1 MSFGEFCCGNGFYTE
16 RMESIVVVE
25 DNTAYAEDVAEFLRE
40 AGYAVRIASCA
51 EALWR
56 SLAERP
62 ATIVLLDLGL
72 PDGDG
77 FDAIPKLR
85 QFYPDCG
92 LLVLTARVSLDSRIQ
107 GLRLGAD
114 AYLTKPIKFP
124 ELLANIEAVARRVI
138 RHAPARPASPWRLTV
153 LGRHLEL
160 LGKGS
165 LALNDK
171 EFGFLHLLAQSLT
184 PVPRESLLLGLGE
197 ANDLSAARRLDML
210 AYRLRKKVR
219 TAWDIELP
227 LRSAY
232 GGGFGLAERFELA

>member
-1 MSFGEFCCGNGFYTE
+1 MRICEFSSRGGFYTE
-16 RMESIVVVE
+16 RMESIVIVE
-25 DNTAYAEDVAEFLRE
+25 DNVSYAEDVAEFLTE
-40 AGYAVRIASCA
+40 AGYAVRVVPGAA
-51 EALWR
+51 ALWR
-56 SLAERP
+56 SLAESP
-62 ATIVLLDLGL
+62 AAIVLLDLGL

-77 FDAIPKLR
+77 FDVIPKLR

-124 ELLANIEAVARRVI
+124 ELLANIEAVGRRVF
-138 RHAPARPASPWRLTV
+138 RRAPERVVSPWRLRV
-153 LGRHLEL
+153 LGRHIEL

-165 LALNDK
+165 LSLSDR

-197 ANDLSAARRLDML
+197 TNDQTAAHRLDML
-210 AYRLRKKVR
+210 VYRLRKKVR
-219 TAWDIELP
+219 TAWDVELP

-232 GGGFGLAERFELA
+232 GGGFGLMERFELS

>member
-1 MSFGEFCCGNGFYTE
+1 MDC
-16 RMESIVVVE
+16 IVVE
-25 DNTAYAEDVAEFLRE
+25 DNASYAEDVAEFLVG
-40 AGYAVRIASCA
+40 AGHAVRIAPSVD
-51 EALWR
+51 ALWR
-56 SLAERP
+56 GMADQP
-62 ATIVLLDLGL
+62 AAIVLLDLGL

-124 ELLANIEAVARRVI
+124 ELLANIEAVGRRVL
-138 RHAPARPASPWRLTV
+138 RSVPERPATPWRLKV
-153 LGRHLEL
+153 FGRRIEL

-165 LALNDK
+165 LALSDK

-184 PVPRESLLLGLGE
+184 PVPRDALLVGMGE
-197 ANDLSAARRLDML
+197 TNDLASIRRLDML

-219 TAWDIELP
+219 TAWDVELP
-227 LRSAY
+227 LRSSY
-232 GGGFGLAERFELA
+232 GGGFGLAELFELD

>member
-1 MSFGEFCCGNGFYTE
+1 
-16 RMESIVVVE
+16 MENIVIVE
-25 DNTAYAEDVAEFLRE
+25 DNASYAEDVAEFLAD
-40 AGYAVRIASCA
+40 AGYTVRVVSSID
-51 EALWR
+51 ALWR
-56 SLAERP
+56 SLAESP
-62 ATIVLLDLGL
+62 AAIVLLDLGL

-107 GLRLGAD
+107 GLHLGAD

-124 ELLANIEAVARRVI
+124 ELLANIEAVGRRVF
-138 RHAPARPASPWRLTV
+138 RRAPERAASPWRLKV
-153 LGRHLEL
+153 LGRHIEL

-165 LALNDK
+165 LALSDK

-184 PVPRESLLLGLGE
+184 PVPRESLLIGLGE
-197 ANDLSAARRLDML
+197 PNDLAAAHRLDVL

-219 TAWDIELP
+219 TAWEVELP
-227 LRSAY
+227 LRSSY
-232 GGGFGLAERFELA
+232 GGGFGLMELFELI